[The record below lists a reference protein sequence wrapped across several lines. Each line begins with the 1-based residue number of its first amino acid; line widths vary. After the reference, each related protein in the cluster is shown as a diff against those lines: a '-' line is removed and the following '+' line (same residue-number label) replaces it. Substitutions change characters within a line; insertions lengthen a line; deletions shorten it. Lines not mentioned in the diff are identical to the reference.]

1 MAKPTYEQLFA
12 EDRQLRAENEQL
24 RGESRQLR
32 AENQQLRRQVA
43 ELTREN
49 TELKAQVAQLTQ
61 QVKTLTE
68 QVAQLS
74 KNSSTSSKPPSS
86 DIVKPPKPESPNGPR
101 RQGGQPGHRGHTRP
115 AFGPDQ
121 IDHSENLHPEFCDC
135 GHALDPT
142 PVGPP
147 KTHQVAELVE
157 KPILVT
163 EYRLHSHR
171 CPSCGKVVWAELP
184 PGVIPDHLFG
194 PGLQALVG
202 YMKGALHA
210 SYTRLEAFWTDVLGI
225 RVTRAH
231 LCNTIGRVKDA
242 LAAPYDELGE
252 HIPTEPV
259 LGVDESG
266 WKDKGDR
273 YWIWVFCTGLVSFFV
288 IAKSRATKVLRGVL
302 GEVYGGTIVSDFFS
316 AYTSYAN
323 RLQQFCLAH
332 LIRDIKFLTTLPHE
346 TDQRFGRLL
355 LVQFKRLFRFWHARE
370 KMPKER
376 LDRLLFRI
384 KDRVLGLAAA
394 YADGP
399 RSKSRTLARRLV
411 KHGESIFHFLFD
423 PAVPPTNNI
432 SEQAIRTPVIDRRI
446 TQGSRS
452 EMGRQWGARIW
463 TVLGTCRKQGR
474 SAWQFLQ
481 EAVSAHYFQTPTP
494 SLLPVQAR

>member
-1 MAKPTYEQLFA
+1 MAKPTYEQLRR
-12 EDRQLRAENEQL
+12 ENRQLRAENERL
-24 RGESRQLR
+24 RQES
-32 AENQQLRRQVA
+32 QQLRLKVA
-43 ELTREN
+43 ELTKEN
-49 TELKAQVAQLTQ
+49 AELKAQVAELTE
-61 QVKTLTE
+61 QVKTLTRH
-68 QVAQLS
+68 VAQLS
-74 KNSSTSSKPPSS
+74 SNSATSSKPPSS

-121 IDHSENLHPEFCDC
+121 IDHSENLHPKRCDC

-142 PVGPP
+142 PVGQP

-163 EYRLHSHR
+163 EYRLHGHR
-171 CPSCGKVVWAELP
+171 CPSCGKVAWAKLP
-184 PGVIPDHLFG
+184 PGVIEGQLFG
-194 PGLQALVG
+194 PCLQTLVG
-202 YMKGALHA
+202 YMKGTLHA
-210 SYTRLEAFWTDVLGI
+210 SYTSLAAFWADVLGI
-225 RVTRAH
+225 GVTRSH
-231 LCNTIGRVKDA
+231 LCNTIGRVNHA
-242 LAAPYDELGE
+242 LAAPYDELAA

-288 IAKSRATKVLRGVL
+288 IAKSRATKVLREVL
-302 GEVYGGTIVSDFFS
+302 GEVYGGTIISDFFS
-316 AYTSYAN
+316 VYTSYAN

-332 LIRDIKFLTTLPHE
+332 LIRDMKFLTTLPE
-346 TDQRFGRLL
+346 QVDQRFGRLL
-355 LVQFKRLFRFWHARE
+355 LIQFKRLFRFWHLRE
-370 KMPKER
+370 KIPKAR
-376 LDRLLFRI
+376 LDRLMFRI
-384 KDRVLGLAAA
+384 KDRVLALAAQ
-394 YADGP
+394 YAEGE

-411 KHGESIFHFLFD
+411 THGESIFRFLFD

-452 EMGRQWGARIW
+452 EMGRQWSARIW